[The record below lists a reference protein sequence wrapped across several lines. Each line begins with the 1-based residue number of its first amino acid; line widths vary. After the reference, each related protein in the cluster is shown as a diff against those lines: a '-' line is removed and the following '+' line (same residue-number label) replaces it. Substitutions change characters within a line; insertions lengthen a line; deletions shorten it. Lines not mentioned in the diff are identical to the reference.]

1 MDKVDLNVENYNLN
15 EILELFK
22 LDYDFNSSDLKKA
35 KRVVLMTHPDK
46 SKLPKEYFLFY
57 TKAYKM
63 LYYVFEFRNKEEKRI
78 CGDVKYQQLG
88 SDEDCNE
95 HKHLI
100 DTMNK
105 KEEFHSWFN
114 RLFEKHYDKGDNEKG
129 YGDWFKSD
137 ENIYN
142 NSNKGNENFAKMTNN
157 IDNIKQ
163 QQKSTAMV
171 RKMDIEQS
179 VGHNINSSNLYS
191 KSVDNYSSGL
201 GNSGIQ
207 YNDLKQAFQETLI
220 PVSEEDY
227 RNIKKYNNIQEIQI
241 DRTRANA
248 KPLSEQQSFDILRMR
263 EQSDNEISNRAA
275 YDLLEQNR
283 KNNEQNAMFWGSIKL
298 LGNQK

>member
-63 LYYVFEFRNKEEKRI
+63 LYYIFDFRNKEEKRND
-78 CGDVKYQQLG
+78 GDVKYQNLG
-88 SDEDCNE
+88 SKEDYNE
-95 HKHLI
+95 HKQLI
-100 DTMNK
+100 NGMNK

-114 RLFEKHYDKGDNEKG
+114 RLFEKHYDKDEINGEG
-129 YGDWFKSD
+129 YGKWFKSD
-137 ENIYN
+137 ENMYN
-142 NSNKGNENFAKMTNN
+142 KDNENFTQMTNN

-163 QQKSTAMV
+163 QQKSHALV

-179 VGHNINSSNLYS
+179 VGHNMNSSNLYS
-191 KSVDNYSSGL
+191 SSIDNYSSGL
-201 GNSGIQ
+201 GNTGIQ

-220 PVSEEDY
+220 PVSEQDY
-227 RNIKKYNNIQEIQI
+227 KNIKKYNNMQDIQI
-241 DRTRANA
+241 DRKQSNA
-248 KPLSEQQSFDILRMR
+248 KPLSEKESFDILRMR
-263 EQSDNEISNRAA
+263 EQADNEISNRAA
-275 YDLLEQNR
+275 YDLLEQTR
-283 KNNEQNAMFWGSIKL
+283 KNNKHTAMFWGSIKL
-298 LGNQK
+298 LGDNK

>member
-1 MDKVDLNVENYNLN
+1 
-15 EILELFK
+15 
-22 LDYDFNSSDLKKA
+22 
-35 KRVVLMTHPDK
+35 
-46 SKLPKEYFLFY
+46 
-57 TKAYKM
+57 
-63 LYYVFEFRNKEEKRI
+63 
-78 CGDVKYQQLG
+78 
-88 SDEDCNE
+88 
-95 HKHLI
+95 
-100 DTMNK
+100 
-105 KEEFHSWFN
+105 
-114 RLFEKHYDKGDNEKG
+114 
-129 YGDWFKSD
+129 
-137 ENIYN
+137 
-142 NSNKGNENFAKMTNN
+142 
-157 IDNIKQ
+157 
-163 QQKSTAMV
+163 MV

-283 KNNEQNAMFWGSIKL
+283 KNNERNAMFWGSIKL

>member
-63 LYYVFEFRNKEEKRI
+63 LYYIFDFRNKEEKRND
-78 CGDVKYQQLG
+78 GDVKYQNL
-88 SDEDCNE
+88 SSEEDCNE
-95 HKHLI
+95 HKQLI
-100 DTMNK
+100 NGMNK

-114 RLFEKHYDKGDNEKG
+114 RLFEKHYDKEEINGEG
-129 YGDWFKSD
+129 YGKWFKSD
-137 ENIYN
+137 DNMYN
-142 NSNKGNENFAKMTNN
+142 KDNENFTQMTNN

-163 QQKSTAMV
+163 QQKSHALV

-179 VGHNINSSNLYS
+179 VGHNMNSSQLYS
-191 KSVDNYSSGL
+191 NSIENYSSGF
-201 GNSGIQ
+201 GNTGIQ

-220 PVSEEDY
+220 PVSEQDY
-227 RNIKKYNNIQEIQI
+227 KNLKKYNNMQDIQI
-241 DRTRANA
+241 DRKQSNA
-248 KPLSEQQSFDILRMR
+248 KPLSEQESFDILRMR
-263 EQSDNEISNRAA
+263 EHTDNEISNRAA
-275 YDLLEQNR
+275 YDLLEQTR
-283 KNNEQNAMFWGSIKL
+283 KNNKQNVMFWGSMKL
-298 LGNQK
+298 LGDNK